1 MRDLHLNTGPKNVG
15 ESPGGREWGK
25 AVMGIREW
33 KPGLP
38 SLCVALGLNL
48 AQARQLC
55 TTE

>member
-1 MRDLHLNTGPKNVG
+1 MRDLHLNTGLKNVG